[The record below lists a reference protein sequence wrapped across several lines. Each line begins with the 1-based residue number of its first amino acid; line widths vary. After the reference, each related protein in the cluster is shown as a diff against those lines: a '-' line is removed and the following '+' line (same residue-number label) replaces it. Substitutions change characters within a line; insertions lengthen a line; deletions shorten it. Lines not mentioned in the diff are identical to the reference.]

1 MTAPAPSAL
10 PGACDVLIVGAG
22 PTGLLLAALLARRG
36 VDVLVLDRRER
47 PGTHSRAIGLH
58 PPALAALERLGL
70 AEAAV
75 AAGEPI
81 RSGRARS
88 GGRDLGRLH
97 FARAWPDRPFVLSL
111 PQSRTEELLVE
122 RLADLAPAALRRGW
136 EVVDLHQRPGA
147 VDVVAR
153 SVGARSRAT
162 LRARVVV
169 GADGSRSRVRDLV
182 GVTTTAV
189 AYRDTYLMGDVADP
203 DGHTRRR
210 EAVIHLEPA
219 GVVESFPLPG
229 GRRRWVAHTG
239 STVVEATPAALA
251 AIVRERTVER
261 IDPDTA
267 TMISEFTVRRRMVRK
282 MVSTRAVLIGDAAH
296 EISPIGGQGITVGWL
311 DALALTP
318 LLSGLP
324 GCDDGGALSDAPA
337 FLRFERRRTK
347 AARRSA
353 RMAHLN
359 MALGRPAPKPVD
371 RGRSLLVALLLGSP
385 ARYAL
390 AWIYSMGW
398 ARRQIGTASVR
409 SAP

>member
-81 RSGRARS
+81 RSGRAHS

-122 RLADLAPAALRRGW
+122 RLAHLAPAALRRGW

-189 AYRDTYLMGDVADP
+189 AYRDTYLIGDVADP

-219 GVVESFPLPG
+219 GVVESSWANPL
-229 GRRRWVAHTG
+229 
-239 STVVEATPAALA
+239 
-251 AIVRERTVER
+251 
-261 IDPDTA
+261 
-267 TMISEFTVRRRMVRK
+267 
-282 MVSTRAVLIGDAAH
+282 
-296 EISPIGGQGITVGWL
+296 
-311 DALALTP
+311 
-318 LLSGLP
+318 
-324 GCDDGGALSDAPA
+324 
-337 FLRFERRRTK
+337 
-347 AARRSA
+347 
-353 RMAHLN
+353 
-359 MALGRPAPKPVD
+359 
-371 RGRSLLVALLLGSP
+371 
-385 ARYAL
+385 
-390 AWIYSMGW
+390 
-398 ARRQIGTASVR
+398 
-409 SAP
+409 